1 MSGAAAW
8 PILLTH
14 YPVLSEIKEIECGP
28 KTQLLKKGGGL
39 VTINR
44 LVNINLAIWLKDPDL
59 QRQSHVPTIPKSHSF
74 SQSS

>member
-1 MSGAAAW
+1 MADFAYPLSSPLRDQRDRVW
-8 PILLTH
+8 PKD
-14 YPVLSEIKEIECGP
+14 PV
-28 KTQLLKKGGGL
+28 TKKGGGGL